1 MEHTTDW
8 KLGYAE
14 SALKRVLDIVDNEIN
29 PNSLPADQKLMIDKL
44 YGVATRALT
53 EIGAKI

>member
-14 SALKRVLDIVDNEIN
+14 SALRRILDIIDNEIN
-29 PNSLPADQKLMIDKL
+29 PNKLDTNSKAMIDKL
-44 YGVATRALT
+44 YGVAERALG
-53 EIGAKI
+53 EIK